1 MLTIFNRREL
11 TITYDLARQ
20 AEVRERLVQNG
31 IQYTVRVINRK
42 SLSPF
47 AAGTRART
55 GTFGEKLQ
63 LEYQYIIY
71 VRKSD
76 YEKAAAI
83 IR

>member
-42 SLSPF
+42 SSSPF
-47 AAGTRART
+47 AAGMRART